1 MNTINNTY
9 ESTVDHGQAECR
21 CPDDRCAGY
30 HHEVGETC
38 WCAIFTGTPAEQ
50 DEAGDL

>member
-1 MNTINNTY
+1 MTTMNTTSD
-9 ESTVDHGQAECR
+9 STVDHGHDYCQ

-38 WCAIFTGTPAEQ
+38 WCAIFTGQPLEEGEQ
-50 DEAGDL
+50 

>member
-1 MNTINNTY
+1 MTTMNTTSD
-9 ESTVDHGQAECR
+9 STVDHRHDDCQ

-38 WCAIFTGTPAEQ
+38 WCAIFTGQPLEEGEQ
-50 DEAGDL
+50 